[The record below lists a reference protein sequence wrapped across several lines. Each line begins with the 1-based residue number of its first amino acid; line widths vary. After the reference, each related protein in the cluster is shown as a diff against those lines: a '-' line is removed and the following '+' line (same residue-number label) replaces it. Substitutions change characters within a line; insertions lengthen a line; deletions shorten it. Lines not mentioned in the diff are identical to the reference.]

1 MKKIKHP
8 FAQSLYSRLEQA
20 AVTCQ
25 LRRRQIKDLKFIR
38 DKIASGHMT
47 PELYD
52 FINADGSLEAL
63 LPTLPRPSKEAACE
77 SLNML
82 QLSALDD
89 IIAKEELAVSKW
101 FTIIWEALKSW
112 FVEWTDR
119 NRFYVRNIRYY
130 HALQRNNQDGTF
142 GDIGRFGS
150 TAVLMYHI
158 EDWKTMLDASKKL
171 REIKC
176 PKKLDE
182 LPQWITKNKPVI
194 AENIS
199 VFGMYLDEQDKF
211 RYGTPKYIRQHSVC
225 SSLGWLYQNLG
236 RDIADVE
243 SALDD
248 EISIRREFYELEN
261 LFIKHDANV
270 KKDSNLLFVKSF
282 IIASK
287 GCSLILARSFN
298 SFMTQIIRANS
309 QRYRM

>member
-20 AVTCQ
+20 AVTCE

-38 DKIASGHMT
+38 DKIASGNMT

-77 SLNML
+77 SLNLL
-82 QLSALDD
+82 QLSALDE

-112 FVEWTDR
+112 FTEWADR
-119 NRFYVRNIRYY
+119 NSFYVRNIRYY

-142 GDIGRFGS
+142 GDIGRYNS
-150 TAVLMYHI
+150 TAVLMYHNG
-158 EDWKTMLDASKKL
+158 DWKTMLEASKKL
-171 REIKC
+171 REIKY

-182 LPQWITKNKPVI
+182 IPQWIAKNKPDI
-194 AENIS
+194 AASIS
-199 VFGMYLDEQDKF
+199 AFGMYLDEHDKF
-211 RYGTPKYIRQHSVC
+211 CYGTPTYIRQHSVC

-236 RDIADVE
+236 DDINDIE
-243 SALDD
+243 GALED

-270 KKDSNLLFVKSF
+270 KKDNNLLFVKSF
-282 IIASK
+282 ILASK
-287 GCSLILARSFN
+287 SCSLILARTFN
-298 SFMTQIIRANS
+298 SFMTQVIRANS
-309 QRYRM
+309 QKYKM

>member
-1 MKKIKHP
+1 M
-8 FAQSLYSRLEQA
+8 
-20 AVTCQ
+20 
-25 LRRRQIKDLKFIR
+25 
-38 DKIASGHMT
+38 
-47 PELYD
+47 
-52 FINADGSLEAL
+52 
-63 LPTLPRPSKEAACE
+63 
-77 SLNML
+77 
-82 QLSALDD
+82 
-89 IIAKEELAVSKW
+89 

-112 FVEWTDR
+112 FAEWTDR

-142 GDIGRFGS
+142 GDIGRFNS

-158 EDWKTMLDASKKL
+158 EDWKTMLDAAKKL

-199 VFGMYLDEQDKF
+199 AFGMYLDEQDKF

-236 RDIADVE
+236 RDIADIE
-243 SALDD
+243 NALDD

-270 KKDSNLLFVKSF
+270 KKDNNLLFVKSF

-298 SFMTQIIRANS
+298 SFMTQVIRANS
-309 QRYRM
+309 QKYKM

>member
-8 FAQSLYSRLEQA
+8 FAQSLYSKLEQA
-20 AVTCQ
+20 AVSCE

-38 DKIASGHMT
+38 DKIASGNMT

-77 SLNML
+77 SLSLL
-82 QLSALDD
+82 QLNALDE

-112 FVEWTDR
+112 FIEWTDR
-119 NRFYVRNIRYY
+119 NSFYVRNIRYY

-142 GDIGRFGS
+142 GDIGRYNS
-150 TAVLMYHI
+150 TAVLMYHTD
-158 EDWKTMLDASKKL
+158 DWKTMLDASKKL
-171 REIKC
+171 REIKY

-182 LPQWITKNKPVI
+182 IPQWITKNKPVI
-194 AENIS
+194 AANIS
-199 VFGMYLDEQDKF
+199 AFGMYLDEQDKF

-236 RDIADVE
+236 RDINDIE
-243 SALDD
+243 SALED

-261 LFIKHDANV
+261 LFIKQDTTA
-270 KKDSNLLFVKSF
+270 KKDNNLLFVKSF

-287 GCSLILARSFN
+287 SCSLILARTFN
-298 SFMTQIIRANS
+298 SFMTQVIRANG
-309 QRYRM
+309 RKYKV